1 MPVSFVPIGVIS
13 GKLSSASNM
22 AANLS
27 STSTLKGTLHFSEE
41 VVLANTIF
49 LYKGS
54 VTDISSLPPSA
65 NNGDTYYVE
74 ADTTY
79 YAWMGER
86 WQDIGAGTMTEDL
99 TAAQIAEL
107 QGLVE

>member
-1 MPVSFVPIGVIS
+1 MPVSFVPIGIIS

-22 AANLS
+22 TARLS
-27 STSTLKGTLHFSEE
+27 STSALKGTLHFSEE
-41 VVLANTIF
+41 IVLTNAVF

-54 VTDISSLPPSA
+54 VADISGLPENA
-65 NNGDTYYVE
+65 DNGDTYFVE
-74 ADTTY
+74 SENSH

-86 WQDIGAGTMTEDL
+86 WQDIGSGTMTEDL
-99 TAAQIAEL
+99 TSEQIAEL

>member
-1 MPVSFVPIGVIS
+1 MPVSFVPIGIIS

-22 AANLS
+22 AASLS
-27 STSTLKGTLHFSEE
+27 STNTIKGTLHFSEE
-41 VVLANTIF
+41 VVLANTVF

-54 VTDISSLPPSA
+54 VTDISSLPQSSE
-65 NNGDTYYVE
+65 NGDTYLVE
-74 ADTTY
+74 SENSY

-86 WQDIGAGTMTEDL
+86 WQDIGTGTMTEDL
-99 TAAQIAEL
+99 TAAQITEL